1 MILVV
6 GGAGYIGSHM
16 NKLLSGKGF
25 KTVVFDNFSTGHR
38 EFVKWG
44 ELFEGDLSS
53 EKDIDSVFKKYNIKA
68 VMHFAASIIA
78 PESVED
84 PLKYYTNNV
93 RNTIQLLNAVL
104 KYKVKR
110 MIFSSTAAVYG
121 DPEYTPIDEKHPTNP
136 INPYG
141 STKLMIET
149 ILSDMSNAYNFS
161 YVALRYFNAAG
172 ADPESE
178 IGYHSESHLIPLVLD
193 AAIGR
198 RDEINICGTD
208 YDTRDGSC
216 IRDYIHVNDLASA
229 HLLALDY
236 LKKGGKSTS
245 LNLGGG
251 TGFSVREVINSAKR
265 VTKKEFK
272 VVEAERR
279 PGDPPILI
287 ADSSKAKNILG
298 WKPQY
303 TNIDDIIKTAWK
315 WHRKQFKNS

>member
-16 NKLLSGKGF
+16 NKLLSEKGF